1 MNKEEEKKEKVKK
14 ILLATGL
21 TAAAIIAGAHL
32 MKKKGKKANVMNREM
47 KQMDHFH
54 VGKTLKSRS
63 KNIEM
68 QPMDKKKKIGK
79 VALPS
84 VNYRMN

>member
-1 MNKEEEKKEKVKK
+1 MDKEKEEKEKVKK

-32 MKKKGKKANVMNREM
+32 MKKKGKKVNVMNREM
-47 KQMDHFH
+47 KEMHHFH

-68 QPMDKKKKIGK
+68 QPMNKRKKIGK

-84 VNYRMN
+84 VNFRIN